1 MVQTRLRKDIYGQLE
16 RNLKV
21 LTAEGI
27 YRQLVSFGLEEKKIK
42 ELQMEFRVD
51 DHQYWPEDPK
61 QDLHQEVE
69 NKWKNISEKT
79 ETDMETFSS
88 EESQQAGDLIGQVQ
102 VENRDRY
109 DYREFLRKFSVLR
122 EEVSVDPDS
131 FDYIFYSYGLSM
143 YGNMPL
149 IEPQEWKEVKKVE
162 DFAIVIDTSM
172 SCSGD
177 LVKKFWKKHM
187 VC

>member
-42 ELQMEFRVD
+42 ELQMEFRGD

-79 ETDMETFSS
+79 ETDM
-88 EESQQAGDLIGQVQ
+88 
-102 VENRDRY
+102 
-109 DYREFLRKFSVLR
+109 
-122 EEVSVDPDS
+122 
-131 FDYIFYSYGLSM
+131 
-143 YGNMPL
+143 
-149 IEPQEWKEVKKVE
+149 
-162 DFAIVIDTSM
+162 
-172 SCSGD
+172 
-177 LVKKFWKKHM
+177 
-187 VC
+187 